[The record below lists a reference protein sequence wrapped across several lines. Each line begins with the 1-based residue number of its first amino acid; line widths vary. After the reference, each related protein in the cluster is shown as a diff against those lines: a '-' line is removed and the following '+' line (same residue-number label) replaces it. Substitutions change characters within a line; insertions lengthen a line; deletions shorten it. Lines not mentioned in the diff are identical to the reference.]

1 MPIHGGTTITR
12 SSIRRAQGAGNEP
25 NMTTDAPRRT
35 VRSVSAR
42 DLAGLGAEQLVQH
55 VRSRLDVTS
64 GSFYQRESS
73 VAPVRIVAYPKRRRT
88 SRAPRVPVVSAG
100 PSYAD
105 FFVEPARQLA
115 SA

>member
-1 MPIHGGTTITR
+1 VPVHGGTTITR

-25 NMTTDAPRRT
+25 NMTTDAARRP

-55 VRSRLDVTS
+55 VRSRVDVTS
-64 GSFYQRESS
+64 GSFYRRESS
-73 VAPVRIVAYPKRRRT
+73 VAPVRIGAYPKRRRT
-88 SRAPRVPVVSAG
+88 SRAPRVPVVPAG

-105 FFVEPARQLA
+105 FFVEPARRLV